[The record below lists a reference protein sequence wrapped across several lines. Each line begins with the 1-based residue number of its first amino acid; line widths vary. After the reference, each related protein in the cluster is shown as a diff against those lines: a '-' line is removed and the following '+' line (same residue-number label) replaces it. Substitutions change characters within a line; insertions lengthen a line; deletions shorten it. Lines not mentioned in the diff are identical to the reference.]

1 MGVVLVIILIINTEL
16 LLEEKMSDQN
26 RSNTVWMTDPPFV
39 TSLFNSTRWSWLWLI
54 ARLYIGWSWLDSGWG
69 KLQNPAWTDGGQAL
83 RGFWE
88 RAVAFPEPPA
98 RPLIAFDWY
107 RSFLQSLLAAEAYTW
122 FSWVIILGEI
132 LVGIALIV
140 GIFVG
145 IAAFFGAFLNWNF
158 MMAGTAS
165 TNPVMFTITILLI
178 LAWKVAG
185 YWGLDRWVLPA
196 LGTPWRPGKLFTR
209 RSDPDNPDVK
219 P

>member
-1 MGVVLVIILIINTEL
+1 
-16 LLEEKMSDQN
+16 MSNQS
-26 RSNTVWMTDPPFV
+26 RSNNVWMTDPPFI

-69 KLQNPAWTDGGQAL
+69 KLQDSRWTDGGEAL

-88 RAVAFPEPPA
+88 RAVAIPEAPA

-107 RSFLQSLLAAEAYTW
+107 RSFLQSMLAAEAYSW

-132 LVGIALIV
+132 LVGIALIL

-145 IAAFFGAFLNWNF
+145 ISAFFGAFLNWNF

-165 TNPVMFTITILLI
+165 TNPVMFTITIFLI

-185 YWGLDRWVLPA
+185 YWGLDRWLLPA

-209 RSDPDNPDVK
+209 QGDPDNPAVK

>member
-1 MGVVLVIILIINTEL
+1 
-16 LLEEKMSDQN
+16 MSNQS
-26 RSNTVWMTDPPFV
+26 RSDTVWMTDPPFI
-39 TSLFNSTRWSWLWLI
+39 TALFNSTRWSWLWLI
-54 ARLYIGWSWLDSGWG
+54 ARLYIGWSWLESGWG

-88 RAVAFPEPPA
+88 RAVAIPEAPA

-107 RSFLQSLLAAEAYTW
+107 RSFLQSMLAAEAYTW

-132 LVGIALIV
+132 LVGIALIL
-140 GIFVG
+140 GLFVG

-209 RSDPDNPDVK
+209 RGDPDDPDVK
-219 P
+219 L